1 MSIIRKRSAA
11 HQCLLPNN
19 TRDNQYIL
27 AEFALTDALITKF
40 SNNSNHCTNDYNL
53 FYQNISSL
61 FFDLCKKHQI
71 KNSQFIANDKLPRVR
86 FSQEIHQWQ
95 TNQQILFYYN
105 PFEHELKKSFY
116 DSEIKAQKISLL
128 FLVGGLDIRLN
139 AASFHNKVLKL
150 INEFSTHAAIPKGE
164 IRIRD
169 HQHLTYDIYAKVKGN
184 ELNRSHKLRTIPLR
198 YQQQF
203 FPLPNHV
210 SAVNYA
216 VINLP
221 VSNHLLNL
229 VDIDPSSDDPYNPL
243 YTFIADAFAQAAK
256 HYNLNNGAM
265 IANGLVPVVRFSEE
279 EQVSTKGEL
288 QMLGFNPAL
297 NQCGLI
303 CKWNAKELVDCIQLI
318 FVAND
323 ENITHYGYAMFLNQ
337 IEKAIKLISTELEIS
352 PKKETI
358 TTRFHQHI
366 AYNL

>member
-11 HQCLLPNN
+11 HQCFLPQN

-27 AEFALTDALITKF
+27 AEFAITDNLVSQF
-40 SNNSNHCTNDYNL
+40 SHNSDDNSEGYGV

-61 FFDLCKKHQI
+61 FFNLCKKHQI
-71 KNSQFIANDKLPRVR
+71 KNSQFIANDKLPRIR
-86 FSQEIHQWQ
+86 FSQEMHQWQ

-105 PFEHELKKSFY
+105 PFEHEINKSFY
-116 DSEIKAQKISLL
+116 DSDVKAEKITLL

-139 AASFHNKVLKL
+139 AANFHHKVIKL
-150 INEFSTHAAIPKGE
+150 LTDFSAAIFTKKGD
-164 IRIRD
+164 IKIRD
-169 HQHLTYDIYAKVKGN
+169 HQHLTYDIYAKDKGHD
-184 ELNRSHKLRTIPLR
+184 LNRCHKLRTIALR
-198 YQQQF
+198 YQQQY
-203 FPLPNHV
+203 FPLPINF

-221 VSNHLLNL
+221 VSNDLLNL

-265 IANGLVPVVRFSEE
+265 IANGLVPVVRFSAD
-279 EQVSTKGEL
+279 EQVLTKGEL
-288 QMLGFNPAL
+288 QILGFNPAL

-323 ENITHYGYAMFLNQ
+323 ENITNYGYAMFLNQ
-337 IEKAIKLISTELEIS
+337 IEKAIKLITTELEIS
-352 PKKETI
+352 PQQENI
-358 TTRFHQHI
+358 ITRFHQHI
-366 AYNL
+366 AYSL